1 MNPVS
6 IILLLLIIA
15 YCVFII
21 YKQVQ
26 KKKQGG
32 CGGNCAGCSGC
43 SSFQVND
50 PSAKKKGRQL
60 TMGNSTGSMF
70 YAFAIF
76 IGLYLIGV
84 IGYQLYKLIRKL
96 LNK

>member
-6 IILLLLIIA
+6 IIILLLIIA
-15 YCVFII
+15 YCAFVI

-50 PSAKKKGRQL
+50 QSAKKKGRQL

>member
-1 MNPVS
+1 MNPAS
-6 IILLLLIIA
+6 IIILLIIIA
-15 YCVFII
+15 YCGYVI

-43 SSFQVND
+43 SSFQVN
-50 PSAKKKGRQL
+50 SSQEKKGRQRS
-60 TMGNSTGSMF
+60 MGNSTGSMF

-76 IGLYLIGV
+76 IGLYLIG
-84 IGYQLYKLIRKL
+84 IIIYEAYKFIRKL
-96 LNK
+96 LGK

>member
-43 SSFQVND
+43 NSFQVND

-70 YAFAIF
+70 YVFAIF